1 VAAGDKPRVPLAGH
15 LFEPVLVKEAHGTSG
30 RKHGRLLVAGVAC
43 AGLALAALAVL
54 AHRVP
59 YFSFDLTIT
68 RHVQSF
74 RAAWVDFLLRPLNA
88 LGFAPFVGIT
98 YGAIILLIFAVR
110 ARWEAVAA
118 TFATLGAAGLTPL
131 VKAIVARPR
140 PPIDLV
146 HVEHH
151 LAGSGFPAGHVVN
164 FTALVGFLCYLA
176 WARFAPS
183 WRRTALLTILIAMI
197 VLMGIARIRA
207 GEHWPSD
214 VLGGYLLG
222 IVWLVAAVEF
232 YEWGKRRSRARATS

>member
-1 VAAGDKPRVPLAGH
+1 VAYRA
-15 LFEPVLVKEAHGTSG
+15 FEPVLVKEAQEPSG
-30 RKHGRLLVAGVAC
+30 RKHGRLLAAAVAC
-43 AGLALAALAVL
+43 AGLALVALAVL

-59 YFSFDLTIT
+59 FFPIDLTIT
-68 RHVQSF
+68 RHVQSAQ
-74 RAAWVDFLLRPLNA
+74 AAWVDFLLRPLNA

-118 TFATLGAAGLTPL
+118 TFTTLGAAGLTPL

-164 FTALVGFLCYLA
+164 FTALVGFLCYLT
-176 WARFAPS
+176 WVRLAPS
-183 WRRTALLTILIAMI
+183 WPRSTLIAILVAMM
-197 VLMGIARIRA
+197 VLMGIARIHA

-222 IVWLVAAVEF
+222 IVWLVAAVGF
-232 YEWGKRRSRARATS
+232 YRWGKRRSRARTTR